1 MEISNN
7 YRRLH
12 HLPLQR
18 KRKKGQVISLA
29 GVGMSLGL
37 PDPLPGRGKVHS
49 GGCVESSWMVK
60 GRIPG

>member
-29 GVGMSLGL
+29 GVGMSFYNKLMFLREYRYCKKRRKKGN
-37 PDPLPGRGKVHS
+37 GRV
-49 GGCVESSWMVK
+49 
-60 GRIPG
+60 